1 MLTIFDNL
9 IAENCSTIDFRYF
22 NLNFYF
28 CSGVSTPKKSCN
40 DSAAG
45 TSSATPLRP
54 ILHSPTAKPIGSFG
68 RYLKVDIRSKAQLK
82 FDMDVLKYL
91 VKSNLP
97 FNHVKSEGFIDFL
110 QCTADT
116 RKYHIKN
123 PSTYSRAKLPLLYRQ
138 VKQLVIEKIAKDLP
152 GTTGFSFTADMW
164 SSR

>member
-1 MLTIFDNL
+1 M
-9 IAENCSTIDFRYF
+9 
-22 NLNFYF
+22 
-28 CSGVSTPKKSCN
+28 CSGVATSAKKRCT
-40 DSAAG
+40 DTGPG
-45 TSSATPLRP
+45 TSSATPIRQIP
-54 ILHSPTAKPIGSFG
+54 PSPPATPFGSFG

-97 FNHVKSEGFIDFL
+97 FNHVKSQGFIDFL

-138 VKQLVIEKIAKDLP
+138 VKQLVTEKIAKDLP